1 MRRLPLRLI
10 VIVLLV
16 PLVAAAGLGT
26 VAFQVYRQETR
37 RLVSERD
44 SSITPTHPSSVRIGT
59 TILAW
64 PNRCAANR
72 ARITTRSH

>member
-16 PLVAAAGLGT
+16 PLVAAASLGT
-26 VAFQVYRQETR
+26 VAFQVYRQETQ

-44 SSITPTHPSSVRIGT
+44 E
-59 TILAW
+59 
-64 PNRCAANR
+64 
-72 ARITTRSH
+72 